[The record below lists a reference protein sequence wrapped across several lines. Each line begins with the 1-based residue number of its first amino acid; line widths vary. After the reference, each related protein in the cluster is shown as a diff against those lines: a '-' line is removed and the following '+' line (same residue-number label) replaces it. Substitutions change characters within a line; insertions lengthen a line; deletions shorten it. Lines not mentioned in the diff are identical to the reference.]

1 MQGFLPCNQYTGSR
15 ELQSWAASSPRNN
28 FLGLSFRPS
37 AMIGYSDHRA
47 RGGTCFLGGACC
59 CLFRA
64 ARALCYPRPVKHPSL
79 AIVGPGR
86 LGNALIEHL
95 RCEGYRIDEVVCR
108 DRHSLSRTRALA
120 RTVRATGTTLRDA
133 KLDAD
138 LVWFCVPDSQ
148 ISGAANALS
157 SNSWKGKIAVHS
169 SGVLTSEVLAPLR
182 QAGASVASA
191 HPLMTFV
198 RGSVPDLSNVPF
210 ALEGDAL
217 ALRVVRQLVRRLG
230 GRPVPIRKQDKPA
243 YHLFAVMICP
253 LLISL
258 LAASERAAK
267 LAGISQNEARR
278 RMLPI
283 VRQTISNY
291 EKLGAPAAFTGPF
304 VRGDVETVRLHLNAL
319 RHSPGIRSVYA
330 ALAQAALQNLPHR
343 NAKEIRAAL
352 NGHVK

>member
-1 MQGFLPCNQYTGSR
+1 MKQ
-15 ELQSWAASSPRNN
+15 
-28 FLGLSFRPS
+28 
-37 AMIGYSDHRA
+37 I
-47 RGGTCFLGGACC
+47 
-59 CLFRA
+59 
-64 ARALCYPRPVKHPSL
+64 

-86 LGNALIEHL
+86 LGSALAKHL
-95 RCEGYRIDEVVCR
+95 RSAGYVIAEIVCR
-108 DRHSLSRTRALA
+108 DRNTLSRAGALA
-120 RTVRATGTTLRDA
+120 REVNAVATTVHSAR
-133 KLDAD
+133 LDAD
-138 LVWFCVPDSQ
+138 LIWFCAPDSQ
-148 ISGAANALS
+148 ISGAAKALS
-157 SNSWKGKIAVHS
+157 SHSWKGKIAVHS
-169 SGVLTSEVLAPLR
+169 SGVLTSEVLAPLCR
-182 QAGASVASA
+182 AGASVASA

-217 ALRVVRQLVRRLG
+217 ALRIVRQVVRRLG
-230 GRPVPIRKQDKPA
+230 CRPVPIRKQDKPA

-319 RHSPGIRSVYA
+319 AHSSGIRSVYA